1 MWLVRR
7 KVKVAG
13 AKCWVGWLVLF
24 PLVPAGS
31 EYLARTKA
39 EVGGKDWWCL
49 ALTPACLQLVCPRG
63 KKQGSGTAS
72 RETVGPHSC
81 GETS

>member
-1 MWLVRR
+1 MSDGEEDKGNQGQML
-7 KVKVAG
+7 G
-13 AKCWVGWLVLF
+13 WVF
-24 PLVPAGS
+24 FSPLPAVS

-49 ALTPACLQLVCPRG
+49 ALTFCLPGSSCAPRA
-63 KKQGSGTAS
+63 KKQASGTAS
-72 RETVGPHSC
+72 RKTVGLECC